1 MAAYAARG
9 PVQAGLS
16 GSSETRGIAGLERM
30 AQTDVRQNAADY
42 NRRPAKWKDFLS
54 VEVRQ
59 ALQYQQVIADEAD
72 DFFIFD
78 DRRVA
83 DTKIVE

>member
-1 MAAYAARG
+1 
-9 PVQAGLS
+9 
-16 GSSETRGIAGLERM
+16 M

-42 NRRPAKWKDFLS
+42 NRSLCKMKGLFHIALWGKNKSVPFLS
-54 VEVRQ
+54 VEIGQ

-72 DFFIFD
+72 DLFVFD

-83 DTKIVE
+83 DTEIVE